1 MAGQGMSEPL
11 GCVGIVLY
19 LTMGVA
25 PQVYT
30 YVKIHAAGQLVTM
43 YELYLWYTPQN
54 KSKRKRKTKG
64 KKKKVKKK
72 TLPLSHQFQTCLT

>member
-19 LTMGVA
+19 LTMGVV

-30 YVKIHAAGQLVTM
+30 QVKIHAAGQLVTI

-54 KSKRKRKTKG
+54 KSKRKKQDKEKKRK
-64 KKKKVKKK
+64 
-72 TLPLSHQFQTCLT
+72 